1 MMKTNKGENIM
12 TNNERVFNK
21 LFNDKIE
28 DITFWMKNGY
38 SFEDAFEVV
47 MSQSVAGPKV
57 KDAIIK
63 HFTK

>member
-1 MMKTNKGENIM
+1 M

-28 DITFWMKNGY
+28 TITFWMNNGY
-38 SFEDAFEVV
+38 SFKDAFEVV
-47 MSQSVAGPKV
+47 MSQSVSGPKV

>member
-1 MMKTNKGENIM
+1 M
-12 TNNERVFNK
+12 NNNQRAFNK
-21 LFNDKIE
+21 LFNDKIQ

-38 SFEDAFEVV
+38 SFDDAFEVV
-47 MSQSVAGPKV
+47 MQQSVAGPKV